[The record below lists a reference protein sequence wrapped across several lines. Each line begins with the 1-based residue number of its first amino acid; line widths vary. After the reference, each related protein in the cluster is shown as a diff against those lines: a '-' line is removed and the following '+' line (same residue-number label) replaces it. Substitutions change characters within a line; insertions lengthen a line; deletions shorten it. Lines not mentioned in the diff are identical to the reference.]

1 MHCSIQEGCSTV
13 HTIWNASPE
22 DSEIPSISSP
32 LLFLVFNLL
41 CQEKDKSFIMLEV
54 WPQTKLPKRCFRAFS
69 TWACAISAG
78 TWQAFPVTFAI
89 IHKFHIPSVLLHK
102 GSSFYSW
109 LAPLHSLPLKPEAA
123 ELTLYKEFKLNSND
137 CSGRKYWV
145 LIGFVTLLWLF
156 LCTVVNGVFFWV
168 CCTTCLR
175 KAAHV
180 RNFRM
185 FLKVQQVEGR
195 EVDIFFVICIHTYIT
210 YILHTLTPAHQSLL
224 PAREGGCK

>member
-1 MHCSIQEGCSTV
+1 MLNLGKLQSWKIKTMQCIPHCWGGTTSFAGHWWTKQKKMVRGNKGMHCSIQEGCSTV
-13 HTIWNASPE
+13 HTSWNASPE
-22 DSEIPSISSP
+22 ESEIPSISSP

-89 IHKFHIPSVLLHK
+89 IHKLHIPSVLLHK

-123 ELTLYKEFKLNSND
+123 KLTLYKEFKVNSKD
-137 CSGRKYWV
+137 CSGEEILGAHWFCYFIVIVSVYSCKWCFFLGV
-145 LIGFVTLLWLF
+145 LYNLPE
-156 LCTVVNGVFFWV
+156 
-168 CCTTCLR
+168 
-175 KAAHV
+175 
-180 RNFRM
+180 
-185 FLKVQQVEGR
+185 EGS
-195 EVDIFFVICIHTYIT
+195 IH
-210 YILHTLTPAHQSLL
+210 
-224 PAREGGCK
+224 KKF